1 MKPLSATEGTPLFS
15 QLFPQRID
23 NNYRG
28 HKFALW
34 FFALL
39 LLMHL
44 AMSLNCVFNGY
55 FVATSADGIPLDAFP
70 PAALQAVLS
79 LFATW
84 GVEHFFIWLL
94 GILVLIRYRSLIPF
108 MFALLLLE
116 DLARTTTLYILPMTK
131 TGAGPGFLVN
141 FLFLAF
147 MGVGL
152 ALSLRNAR
160 SKNPGPL

>member
-1 MKPLSATEGTPLFS
+1 MLKRIL
-15 QLFPQRID
+15 PQSVD

-28 HKFALW
+28 HKLALW

-44 AMSLNCVFNGY
+44 AMSLNCIFNGY
-55 FVATSADGIPLDAFP
+55 FVAASADGVPLDAFP
-70 PAALQAVLS
+70 PAAVQAVLS

-94 GILVLIRYRSLIPF
+94 GILVLVRYRSLIPF
-108 MFALLLLE
+108 MFAFLLLE
-116 DLARTTTLYILPMTK
+116 DLARKTTLSLLPMAR
-131 TGAGPGFLVN
+131 TGAGPGFLIN

-152 ALSLRNAR
+152 ALSLWNAR
-160 SKNPGPL
+160 PKNPAPI

>member
-1 MKPLSATEGTPLFS
+1 MLKQIL
-15 QLFPQRID
+15 PQPVD

-28 HKFALW
+28 HKLALW

-39 LLMHL
+39 LVMHL
-44 AMSLNCVFNGY
+44 AMSLNCIFNGY
-55 FVATSADGIPLDAFP
+55 FVAASADGVPLDAFP
-70 PAALQAVLS
+70 PAAIQAVLS

-84 GVEHFFIWLL
+84 GVEHFFILLL

-108 MFALLLLE
+108 MFAFLLLE
-116 DLARTTTLYILPMTK
+116 DLARKMTLYLLPMAR
-131 TGAGPGFLVN
+131 TGAGPGFLAD

-147 MGVGL
+147 VGVGL

-160 SKNPGPL
+160 PKNPDPL